1 MSDAGLASLAVPAG
15 AAVGAVA
22 RYLLDRVV
30 GRWRGGAFPLGIL
43 VVNLV
48 GSLLAGVVAGWAPG
62 PVLTQLLSVGLLGGF
77 TTAST
82 LAVDVVRLSAAGEQR
97 SAALDVALS
106 VGPGLL
112 LAATGLA
119 LGAALA

>member
-1 MSDAGLASLAVPAG
+1 MIDHGLAWVAVPVG

-22 RYLLDRVV
+22 RYLVDQAV
-30 GRWRGGAFPLGIL
+30 GRWRGGTFPLGIL
-43 VVNLV
+43 VVNLG

-62 PVLTQLLSVGLLGGF
+62 PLLTQLLSVGLLGGF

-82 LAVDVVRLSAAGEQR
+82 LAVDVLRLSRAGERR

-119 LGAALA
+119 LGAALR